1 LARQEGGAFCHSWC
15 SSSITMV
22 HIHSIAASSHPSR
35 QERESDREATSC
47 SRAGRPRRGGGRSTA
62 TARVDAA
69 QCQHS
74 ASAAAVPLP
83 VATAEAMMH
92 TVRQLLNNPPPS
104 GASPLVAEQLRHN
117 IDQLVIA
124 AINTPP
130 LGGNCQPPVEH
141 SCTPTPPQAP
151 SVARAPLVTRA
162 ISGPWVPVTIIAM
175 GDLHD
180 ELCLHELEDSRVTIE
195 HR

>member
-1 LARQEGGAFCHSWC
+1 
-15 SSSITMV
+15 MV

-35 QERESDREATSC
+35 QERESDGEATSY

-124 AINTPP
+124 AINRPP

-141 SCTPTPPQAP
+141 SCTPTPPQAPWALHVPSAACPPLAARPP

>member
-1 LARQEGGAFCHSWC
+1 
-15 SSSITMV
+15 MV

-151 SVARAPLVTRA
+151 WAPHVPSAVCPPLAARPPSVARAPLVTRA